1 MLYPDQSK
9 SITLLNRYQC
19 LKIWRMLY
27 HFLGMALDSIC
38 NNCHSSVITVT
49 QPCIES
55 RCLLYPI
62 SSNIIEGDLVGYLN
76 THCTSP
82 AWPIADWRVT
92 STNLWQIWQLSGSG
106 RSLFGSCQDVIQ
118 LALHFGWPTQ
128 ALRHFHSLYVH
139 LSIYVAKMVHG
150 WWLHAI
156 STTLITKIN
165 LKIPG
170 GGDHGGTTVEPR
182 QKMSVPRQTM
192 CVPRRTTLP
201 SAVRNSTGRHSVFF
215 NFHVKH
221 FIVTCDLCKNE
232 WNSSH
237 NIPLL
242 FLQFHS

>member
-1 MLYPDQSK
+1 MSYKYHHPQVEDAGVFPDEWWAAGYPVHRPKSANQSSLAVGFGWLKLYMLYPDQST

-62 SSNIIEGDLVGYLN
+62 SNNIIEGDLVGYLN

-118 LALHFGWPTQ
+118 LALHFRLTHPG
-128 ALRHFHSLYVH
+128 
-139 LSIYVAKMVHG
+139 
-150 WWLHAI
+150 
-156 STTLITKIN
+156 TK
-165 LKIPG
+165 
-170 GGDHGGTTVEPR
+170 
-182 QKMSVPRQTM
+182 
-192 CVPRRTTLP
+192 TLP
-201 SAVRNSTGRHSVFF
+201 QSLRALKHICCEKGPWLMAACYF
-215 NFHVKH
+215 KH
-221 FIVTCDLCKNE
+221 FDN
-232 WNSSH
+232 
-237 NIPLL
+237 
-242 FLQFHS
+242 